1 MESIGSQLKHA
12 REVRGVSIEQ
22 AQKDTRI
29 HARIL
34 RALEEDR
41 IDEAASTPLYIKS
54 FIRKYADYLGLDGK
68 SLADEYFKEH
78 PKLSEEV
85 FTLKGKE
92 APVKFPPRRLVS
104 IVVSVLVIILGITA
118 LVFIGSRSRPNLK
131 QTKKASKTIPLSTKL
146 PIATK
151 IRKGEDLLLTIK
163 TRSDVWLKV
172 TSDGTV
178 VYEDIL
184 KRGSQENWQAKKSL
198 EISTSRAEALN
209 AELNGEKLG
218 PLGEGVVQ
226 TILIGKDGLKLPR

>member
-12 REVRGVSIEQ
+12 REVRGISIEQ

-29 HARIL
+29 HVRIL

-41 IDEAASTPLYIKS
+41 IEEAASTPLYIKS

-78 PKLSEEV
+78 PKLTEEV
-85 FTLKGKE
+85 FTLKGKKTS
-92 APVKFPPRRLVS
+92 VKFPPKRLVS
-104 IVVSVLVIILGITA
+104 IGISVLAIIVGITS
-118 LVFIGSRSRPNLK
+118 LVFIGSRVRSNIE
-131 QTKKASKTIPLSTKL
+131 QFKKTSKAIPPSATA

-163 TRSDVWLKV
+163 TRSDVWLRV
-172 TSDGTV
+172 ASDGTV

-184 KRGSQENWQAKKSL
+184 KRGSEENWQAKKSL

-218 PLGEGVVQ
+218 PLGEGVVKG
-226 TILIGKDGLKLPR
+226 ILISKDGLKLPK

>member
-12 REVRGVSIEQ
+12 REVRGISIEQ
-22 AQKDTRI
+22 TQKDTRI
-29 HARIL
+29 HAGIL

-78 PKLSEEV
+78 PKLTEEV

-92 APVKFPPRRLVS
+92 ASVKFPPRRLVS
-104 IVVSVLVIILGITA
+104 IGVSVLAIILGVTS
-118 LVFIGSRSRPNLK
+118 LVFIGSRARSNFKSPSKL
-131 QTKKASKTIPLSTKL
+131 TKEINRATA
-146 PIATK
+146 PIVTK

-172 TSDGTV
+172 ALDGTV

-184 KRGSQENWQAKKSL
+184 KRGSEENWQAKKSL

-218 PLGEGVVQ
+218 PLGEGVVKG
-226 TILIGKDGLKLPR
+226 ILISKDGLKLPK